1 MSSTGTTDHSLT
13 EPSKKKSGGI
23 LSGELAGQEL
33 AEGIYVLPGQG
44 NSLAIETDAGI
55 VLIDASSSI
64 HTDPMI
70 AALRERTDSA
80 VHAIVYSHGHHG
92 YNAAV
97 DAWQQHNADRGE
109 PPARLIGHELVVKR
123 MARYRETAE
132 LQTRMLAIQ
141 FNSRRDVPLDTLAK
155 GLTMHDLT
163 ETFSDTMTVVD
174 GSRRVE
180 LIWAPSEVDD
190 ALVVWLPD
198 DRLLFGGAAT
208 PGFTIPNIGTP
219 LRTQRFTIRW
229 ADTLDRLAALD
240 ATKLVTEFGPMIEG
254 DDVRHQ
260 LEATSRAL
268 RWLRDEVVQRMNAGM
283 SEHEI
288 LADMT
293 YPDELFDQPWMRPTY
308 GDPDYIV
315 RDLYREENGWWD
327 RNPTSLHPAPPAD
340 AAAAVLSAIDPAVV
354 VARARQLADA
364 GDTQLALHVID
375 LVALS
380 TSDEPAVVEAKALK
394 AELCNTRA
402 TQVQPYV
409 SRSCYR
415 SSARLLDKGHTS
427 WTGLS

>member
-1 MSSTGTTDHSLT
+1 MTESENT
-13 EPSKKKSGGI
+13 EPAKKSGGI
-23 LSGELAGQEL
+23 LSGELAGQVL

-55 VLIDASSSI
+55 VLVDASGYT
-64 HTDPMI
+64 HAPGMI
-70 AALRERTDSA
+70 AALRERSDSA

-97 DAWQQHNADRGE
+97 DVWQAHNAERDE

-123 MARYRETAE
+123 MSRYRETAE

-141 FNSRRDVPLDTLAK
+141 FNSRRHVSLNVLGEGLA
-155 GLTMHDLT
+155 LHDLT
-163 ETFSDTMTVVD
+163 ETFRDTMTVVD

-190 ALVVWLPD
+190 ALAVWLPD
-198 DRLLFGGAAT
+198 DDMLFGGAAT

-219 LRTQRFTIRW
+219 LRTQRYTIRW
-229 ADTLDRLAALD
+229 AETLERLADLG
-240 ATKLVTEFGPMIEG
+240 ATRLVTEFGPMVEG
-254 DDVRHQ
+254 DQVRHQ
-260 LEATSRAL
+260 LTQTAKAL
-268 RWLRDEVVQRMNAGM
+268 RWLRTEVVRRMNAGM

-293 YPDELFDQPWMRPTY
+293 YPDDLFDQPWMRPTY
-308 GDPDYIV
+308 GAPDYIV

-327 RNPTSLHPAPPAD
+327 RNPTTLHPAPPS
-340 AAAAVLSAIDPAVV
+340 AAAEAIRSAITDPAAVLT
-354 VARARQLADA
+354 RARDLAEA
-364 GDTQLALHVID
+364 GETQLALHVID
-375 LVALS
+375 LLALGS
-380 TSDEPAVVEAKALK
+380 GHEPEVVEARELK
-394 AELCNTRA
+394 AELCRTRA
-402 TQVQPYV
+402 GETEPYV

-415 SSARLLDKGHTS
+415 SSARLLDNGHVS

>member
-1 MSSTGTTDHSLT
+1 MTDAGIT

-23 LSGELAGQEL
+23 LAGELSGQEL

-44 NSLAIETDAGI
+44 NTLAIETDAGL
-55 VLIDASSSI
+55 VLVDASGYG
-64 HTDPMI
+64 HVKGMI

-97 DAWQQHNADRGE
+97 DVWQRHNTDRGE

-123 MARYRETAE
+123 TARYRETAE

-141 FNSRRDVPLDTLAK
+141 FNSRRDVPLETLGK
-155 GLTMHDLT
+155 GLALHDLT
-163 ETFSDTMTVVD
+163 ETFADTMTVVD
-174 GSRRVE
+174 GARRVE

-190 ALVVWLPD
+190 ALAVWLPD
-198 DRLLFGGAAT
+198 DGLLFGGAAT

-219 LRTQRFTIRW
+219 LRTQRYTIRW
-229 ADTLDRLAALD
+229 AETLDRLAGLG
-240 ATKLVTEFGPMIEG
+240 ATTLVTEFGPLIEG
-254 DDVRHQ
+254 DDINVQ
-260 LEATSRAL
+260 LNATAEAL
-268 RWLRDEVVQRMNAGM
+268 RWLRDEVVRRMNAGM

-293 YPDELFDQPWMRPTY
+293 YPPELFDQPWMRPTY
-308 GDPDYIV
+308 GAPDYIV

-327 RNPTSLHPAPPAD
+327 RNPTTLHPAPPAD
-340 AAAAVLSAIDPAVV
+340 AAAAVLSAVDPATV
-354 VARARQLADA
+354 VAKARELAAA
-364 GDTQLALHVID
+364 GQTQLAMHVID
-375 LVALS
+375 LVALNGG
-380 TSDEPAVVEAKALK
+380 DEPGVAEARALK

-402 TQVQPYV
+402 TEIEPYV

-415 SSARLLDKGHTS
+415 STARLLDKGHTS

>member
-1 MSSTGTTDHSLT
+1 MT
-13 EPSKKKSGGI
+13 EPIKKKSGGI

-33 AEGIYVLPGQG
+33 AEGVYVLPGQG
-44 NSLAIETDAGI
+44 NTLAIESDAGV
-55 VLIDASSSI
+55 VLVDASGYT
-64 HTDPMI
+64 HVDAMI
-70 AALRERTDSA
+70 AALRERTNSP

-97 DAWQQHNADRGE
+97 DVWQQHNADRGE
-109 PPARLIGHELVVKR
+109 PAPRLIGHELVVKR
-123 MARYRETAE
+123 TARYRETAE

-141 FNSRRDVPLDTLAK
+141 FNSRRDVPLEALGK
-155 GLTMHDLT
+155 GLALHDLT

-174 GSRRVE
+174 GARRVE

-190 ALVVWLPD
+190 ALAVWLPD
-198 DRLLFGGAAT
+198 DGLLFGGAAT

-229 ADTLDRLAALD
+229 ADTLDRLAQLG
-240 ATKLVTEFGPMIEG
+240 ATKLVTEFGPVVEG
-254 DDVRHQ
+254 DDIAIQ
-260 LEATSRAL
+260 LAATSEAL
-268 RWLRDEVVQRMNAGM
+268 RWLRDEVVRRMNAGM

-293 YPDELFDQPWMRPTY
+293 YPAEMFDQPWMRPTY
-308 GDPDYIV
+308 GAPDYIV

-327 RNPTSLHPAPPAD
+327 RNPTTLHPAPPAD
-340 AAAAVLSAIDPAVV
+340 AAAAVLSAVDPETVLAK
-354 VARARQLADA
+354 ARELAA
-364 GDTQLALHVID
+364 SGETQLALHVID

-380 TSDEPAVVEAKALK
+380 TSDEPAVVEARALK

-402 TQVQPYV
+402 TEIQPFV

-415 SSARLLDKGHTS
+415 STARLLDKGHTS
-427 WTGLS
+427 WTGLE

>member
-1 MSSTGTTDHSLT
+1 MTDSGIA

-23 LSGELAGQEL
+23 LAGELAGQEL
-33 AEGIYVLPGQG
+33 AEGVYVLPGQG
-44 NSLAIETDAGI
+44 NTLAIETDAGI
-55 VLIDASSSI
+55 VLIDASGYN
-64 HTDPMI
+64 HVEGMI

-97 DAWQQHNADRGE
+97 DVWQQHNAGRGE

-123 MARYRETAE
+123 TARYRETAE

-141 FNSRRDVPLDTLAK
+141 FNSRRDVPLETLSK
-155 GLTMHDLT
+155 GLALHDLT
-163 ETFSDTMTVVD
+163 ETFADTMTVVD
-174 GSRRVE
+174 GGRRVE

-190 ALVVWLPD
+190 SLVVWLPD
-198 DRLLFGGAAT
+198 DSLLFGGPAT

-219 LRTQRFTIRW
+219 LRTQRYTIRW
-229 ADTLDRLAALD
+229 ADTLDRLAELGAN
-240 ATKLVTEFGPMIEG
+240 KLVTEFGPLIEG

-260 LEATSRAL
+260 LEATSKAL
-268 RWLRDEVVQRMNAGM
+268 RWLRDEVVRRMNAGM

-293 YPDELFDQPWMRPTY
+293 YPPELFDQPWMRPTY
-308 GDPDYIV
+308 GAPDYIV

-327 RNPTSLHPAPPAD
+327 RNPTTLHPAPPAD
-340 AAAAVLSAIDPAVV
+340 AAAAVLSAVDPATV
-354 VARARQLADA
+354 VAKARELAAA

-380 TSDEPAVVEAKALK
+380 GGDAPELAEARALK
-394 AELCNTRA
+394 AELCNSRA
-402 TQVQPYV
+402 KEIEPYV

-415 SSARLLDKGHTS
+415 STARLLDKGHTS